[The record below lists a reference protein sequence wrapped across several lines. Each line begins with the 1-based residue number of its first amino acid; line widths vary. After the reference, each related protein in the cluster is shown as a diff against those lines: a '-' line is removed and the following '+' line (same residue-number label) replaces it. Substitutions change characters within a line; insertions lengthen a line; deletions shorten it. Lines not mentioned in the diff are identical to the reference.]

1 MTLRHIPRRCVV
13 LVSGA
18 SAVVAIAALALPATA
33 AAPIGLPGFPLATQ
47 LTASLP
53 YGLTQGEPNIKSDS
67 AGNLFVMAAGST
79 PIGCELWKLPPAAAT
94 STFLGAPDGGAG
106 GGDCDLAFSPDV
118 PAGESAQ
125 TLAYSSLTLPDIT
138 VGASTD
144 HGQTFSTPNPLGSQ
158 IVADDRQWLAAA
170 GGNTFYL
177 SSHIVAS
184 DNIAVSKSTDG
195 GHTYSFVG
203 MAIDTAHIAQAAY
216 NNELSPLVVDVN
228 SSLNPKPLYT
238 MFSAPSTVAAN
249 LNSAAG
255 TTQSNNNALYLAS
268 SFDGGVSW
276 ADTPIYV
283 GPADQ
288 TVDHIFPTISID
300 AAGVLWAAWSTNAHI
315 YVSHASTRSAGS
327 LLPSGTDF
335 LSADAAGQLVPETF
349 LNPATQPAGTLAWSS
364 PVQLDQPGTTANVFA
379 WVTGG
384 GANRAD
390 VVYYSGTG
398 QGSGPDD
405 PTAQWVVGFSQLHE
419 TNKGLVVMSSTAS
432 DHVMHVGQ
440 ICETGVNCSVNGNRD
455 LLDFLEVTVTP
466 DGRAAIAWTDD
477 TAAPPAGLI
486 YVSEQCA
493 GVSALTG
500 DRLTSTC

>member
-1 MTLRHIPRRCVV
+1 MTLRSIPRRRVV
-13 LVSGA
+13 LVSVAAAGA
-18 SAVVAIAALALPATA
+18 AVAALALPATA
-33 AAPIGLPGFPLATQ
+33 APPVRTPAFPVATQ
-47 LTASLP
+47 LTAPFP
-53 YGLTQGEPNIKSDS
+53 YGLTQGEPNIKADN
-67 AGNLFVMAAGST
+67 AGNLYVMAAGST
-79 PIGCELWKLPPAAAT
+79 PIGCELWTLPQGGAT

-118 PAGESAQ
+118 PAGQSAQ
-125 TLAYSSLTLPDIT
+125 TLTYSSLTLPDIT

-144 HGQTFSTPNPLGSQ
+144 SGHTFSTPNPVGSQ

-170 GGNTFYL
+170 GGNTFYM

-203 MAIDTAHIAQAAY
+203 MAIDTAHLAQAAY

-228 SSLNPKPLYT
+228 SPLNPKPVYT
-238 MFSAPSTVAAN
+238 MFSAPSTVSAN

-288 TVDHIFPTISID
+288 TVDHIFPTLSID
-300 AAGVLWAAWSTNAHI
+300 AGGVLWAAWSTNTHI
-315 YVSHASTRSAGS
+315 YVSHASTRSASS

-335 LSADAAGQLVPETF
+335 LSTDAVGQLVPETF
-349 LNPATQPAGTLAWSS
+349 LNPATQPAGTLPWST
-364 PVQLDQPGTTANVFA
+364 PVQLDPAGTTANVFA

-384 GANRAD
+384 GADRAD

-398 QGSGPDD
+398 TGSGPDD
-405 PTAQWVVGFSQLHE
+405 ATAQWVVRFAQLHT
-419 TNKGLVVMSSTAS
+419 TNKGLVVTSTQAS

-440 ICETGVNCSVNGNRD
+440 ICETGVNCSVNANRD
-455 LLDFLEVTVTP
+455 LLDFLEVTVAP

-477 TAAPPAGLI
+477 TAAPPAGQI

-500 DRLTSTC
+500 DRLSASC